1 MRHLV
6 AERELRERGLEVTLG
21 HRGILRLD
29 HLPEHVDDVEGLR
42 EPHQVAIVLERGGA
56 LAALEIAHARR
67 ARDRREHDVP
77 STHAAGAR
85 GIAGDESDFRRDG
98 RDSLADHAGLE
109 AHHLA
114 RIVHGG
120 PGRAQHRA
128 PARRQHPHAL
138 VLENV
143 ERRAMHARDLIVGE
157 DPHRLE
163 GVDEVSVARRARLG
177 CRGAGSL
184 GFSPARSHRV
194 KCMPPLAARRAQ
206 FPWPPLAR

>member
-1 MRHLV
+1 MTSKACDSRTKSRKSSSVPVRLP
-6 AERELRERGLEVTLG
+6 RSRSLTLG
-21 HRGILRLD
+21 GPATGANTTCRPPTRQQRA
-29 HLPEHVDDVEGLR
+29 GLR
-42 EPHQVAIVLERGGA
+42 AMRATSAGMV
-56 LAALEIAHARR
+56 EIALLTMP
-67 ARDRREHDVP
+67 VV
-77 STHAAGAR
+77 
-85 GIAGDESDFRRDG
+85 
-98 RDSLADHAGLE
+98 E

-114 RIVHGG
+114 RIVHRG

-184 GFSPARSHRV
+184 GFSPARSHPV
-194 KCMPPLAARRAQ
+194 KSMPPLAARRAA

>member
-29 HLPEHVDDVEGLR
+29 HL
-42 EPHQVAIVLERGGA
+42 
-56 LAALEIAHARR
+56 
-67 ARDRREHDVP
+67 
-77 STHAAGAR
+77 
-85 GIAGDESDFRRDG
+85 
-98 RDSLADHAGLE
+98 
-109 AHHLA
+109 
-114 RIVHGG
+114 
-120 PGRAQHRA
+120 
-128 PARRQHPHAL
+128 
-138 VLENV
+138 LENV

-184 GFSPARSHRV
+184 GFSPARSHPV
-194 KCMPPLAARRAQ
+194 KSMPPLAARRAA
-206 FPWPPLAR
+206 FPWPPLGR